1 MQSVVESSLPSEGSI
16 GAYHHRGYS
25 PGSREG
31 RPSRR
36 WSYDSPSGSFG
47 HSSRQGRDTPP
58 RKKIRL
64 SDDSSADGRF
74 TAAAA
79 GPSVSWQRP

>member
-1 MQSVVESSLPSEGSI
+1 MV
-16 GAYHHRGYS
+16 
-25 PGSREG
+25 
-31 RPSRR
+31 
-36 WSYDSPSGSFG
+36 YDSPSGSFG

-58 RKKIRL
+58 HKKIGL

-79 GPSVSWQRP
+79 GPSVSW